1 MKTYVIA
8 KSGQIEVREK
18 PIPVPGEHEVLIRV
32 KTIGICGS
40 DAHLYSGTYQGPQN
54 FPLMFGHEWS
64 GFVESA
70 GSSVK
75 GFSPGDLVT
84 GDCSRFCGTCKYCM
98 IDKNVCRNI
107 EKFGI
112 TVDGASAEYIVRDA
126 RYLYKAPQSINPS
139 LLALAEPLAVSAHH
153 LEKVLRVRDLPKD
166 SDILITGAGGIGLGA
181 YLLLRYRYGFSAV
194 SVADISAK
202 RRFTA
207 ADLGASLYELD
218 GVGKTAGTESYASLY
233 GEGGFDCIIDTTGNA
248 AVFSRT
254 IDLLRPLGVSG
265 SIGMSTGSIIDQKKI
280 VLKALTLVGTI
291 GGTGNFPEVIDFIAR
306 NEKLVSSLVSHEY
319 PMERVDEALV
329 ISTKSNEAVKVL
341 VHL

>member
-1 MKTYVIA
+1 
-8 KSGQIEVREK
+8 
-18 PIPVPGEHEVLIRV
+18 
-32 KTIGICGS
+32 
-40 DAHLYSGTYQGPQN
+40 
-54 FPLMFGHEWS
+54 
-64 GFVESA
+64 
-70 GSSVK
+70 
-75 GFSPGDLVT
+75 
-84 GDCSRFCGTCKYCM
+84 
-98 IDKNVCRNI
+98 
-107 EKFGI
+107 
-112 TVDGASAEYIVRDA
+112 
-126 RYLYKAPQSINPS
+126 
-139 LLALAEPLAVSAHH
+139 
-153 LEKVLRVRDLPKD
+153 
-166 SDILITGAGGIGLGA
+166 
-181 YLLLRYRYGFSAV
+181 LRYRYGFSAV